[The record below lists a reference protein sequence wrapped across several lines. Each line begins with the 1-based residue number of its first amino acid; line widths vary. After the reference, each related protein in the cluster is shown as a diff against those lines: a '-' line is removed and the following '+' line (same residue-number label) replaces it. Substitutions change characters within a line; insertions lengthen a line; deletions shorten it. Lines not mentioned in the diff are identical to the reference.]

1 MGVMGTNRWQSIFI
15 IVLVVGF
22 TSSCANLQSIQD
34 FGMGTSDFA
43 SSYNRVYSGSYDT
56 CLSSAEIR
64 TVVIE
69 LGEVPSRSPLT
80 QLSDDKE
87 LCAPYKP
94 TTGAFNESSLALYD
108 YGQVLQLVAK
118 HNQKPSFKN
127 VQFIP
132 QFNGVDESIVD
143 TVPELSD
150 SKKEIQTVNKWKAY
164 FLSFFAQETPQKV
177 ILETQPQ
184 VQATLN
190 LLTTFTQIYQTQLD
204 NYERNIKV
212 LDTLIYDIGSSDAL
226 KRTFV
231 INRGRNHGTRQEL
244 LNNYTT
250 ALNSVKGSHKRI
262 YQRSELPSPHYSDP
276 IFQQEMREFLI
287 QITNLVQ
294 KSKLI
299 SQ

>member
-1 MGVMGTNRWQSIFI
+1 MGVMVTKRWCSIFI
-15 IVLVVGF
+15 IILAVGF
-22 TSSCANLQSIQD
+22 AFSCANLQSIQD
-34 FGMGTSDFA
+34 FGAGTSDFG
-43 SSYNRVYSGSYDT
+43 SSYDRVYSGSYDT

-64 TVVIE
+64 NVIIE
-69 LGEVPSRSPLT
+69 LGETPSRSPLS

-94 TTGAFNESSLALYD
+94 TTEAFNESSLALYD
-108 YGQVLQLVAK
+108 YGQALQLVAK
-118 HNQKPSFKN
+118 HNQRPSFKN

-150 SKKEIQTVNKWKAY
+150 SKNEVETVNKWKPY
-164 FLSFFAQETPQKV
+164 FLSFFAQKTPQEV
-177 ILETQPQ
+177 ILETEPQ
-184 VQATLN
+184 VQATFN

-204 NYERNIKV
+204 NFERNIKV

-231 INRGRNHGTRQEL
+231 INRGRDHGVRQKL
-244 LNNYTT
+244 LNNYNS
-250 ALNSVKGSHKRI
+250 ALDAVKESHKRI
-262 YQRSELPSPHYSDP
+262 YQRSELPSPHYGDP
-276 IFQQEMREFLI
+276 IFQQEMEEFLI
-287 QITNLVQ
+287 KITNLVRQ
-294 KSKLI
+294 SKLI